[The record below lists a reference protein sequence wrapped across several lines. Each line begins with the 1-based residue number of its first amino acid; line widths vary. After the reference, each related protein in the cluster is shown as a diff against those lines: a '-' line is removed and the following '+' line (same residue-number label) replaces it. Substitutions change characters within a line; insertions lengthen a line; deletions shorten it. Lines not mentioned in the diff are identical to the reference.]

1 MYVEF
6 YDANPGSATTAAG
19 SASSE
24 QQVKP
29 LTVVTASMDGFIKV
43 YSTTDQ

>member
-6 YDANPGSATTAAG
+6 YDANPGSATNAAG